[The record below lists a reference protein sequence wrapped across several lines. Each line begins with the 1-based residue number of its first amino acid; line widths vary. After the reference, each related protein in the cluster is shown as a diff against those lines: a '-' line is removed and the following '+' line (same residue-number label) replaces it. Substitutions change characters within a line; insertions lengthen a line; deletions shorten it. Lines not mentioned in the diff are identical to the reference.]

1 MRELCHWT
9 AESRGRTSHQRQG
22 SISMAAA
29 SVAVAVAAGSIG
41 TAEAGIHVDL
51 IEAGVGFVAPP
62 DNFDF
67 FDIYDIANPF
77 VGAFVQGIGN
87 QPFVLT
93 VSTYTLFESNGGV
106 YDGDYARFEFENS
119 VAGPAW
125 SFPTVSIAAARSL
138 IGFTT
143 DTEVL
148 VTVEGVVSGSE
159 FGRGF
164 IDSDPFPP
172 GDILIAPSDSPV
184 SYSFLL
190 GPGSHQI
197 VIGGVIY
204 DATGGSA
211 GFAGS
216 VTIVAVPAPAAALAM
231 LAAGLGARRGRRDR
245 RGAPLV

>member
-1 MRELCHWT
+1 MRQ
-9 AESRGRTSHQRQG
+9 SRHDAFDFIHGNSSSGKRPA
-22 SISMAAA
+22 SI
-29 SVAVAVAAGSIG
+29 AVAGVGILLVAGTSG
-41 TAEAGIHVDL
+41 TANAGIHIDL
-51 IEAGVGFVAPP
+51 IEAGVGFVSPP
-62 DNFDF
+62 DNFYF

-77 VGAFVQGIGN
+77 AGAFVQGVGN

-93 VSTYTLFESNGGV
+93 VSTYTLLESNGGV
-106 YDGDYARFEFENS
+106 YDGDYARFEFENE

-125 SFPTVSIAAARSL
+125 SFPTPSIAAARSL
-138 IGFTT
+138 IGFTS

-172 GDILIAPSDSPV
+172 GDILIAPSDAPV

-197 VIGGVIY
+197 VMGGVIY
-204 DATGGSA
+204 DITGGSA

-231 LAAGLGARRGRRDR
+231 IVLGMGSRRRR
-245 RGAPLV
+245 

>member
-1 MRELCHWT
+1 
-9 AESRGRTSHQRQG
+9 
-22 SISMAAA
+22 MAAA

-41 TAEAGIHVDL
+41 TAEAGIHIDL

-77 VGAFVQGIGN
+77 VGAFVQGVGY
-87 QPFVLT
+87 QPYVLE

-106 YDGDYARFEFENS
+106 YDGDYARFEFEND

-125 SFPTVSIAAARSL
+125 SFPTFSIAAARSL

-172 GDILIAPSDSPV
+172 GDILIVPSESPV

-197 VIGGVIY
+197 VMGGVIY

-216 VTIVAVPAPAAALAM
+216 VTIVAVPAPAAAIAM
-231 LAAGLGARRGRRDR
+231 LALGLGSRRRRR
-245 RGAPLV
+245 